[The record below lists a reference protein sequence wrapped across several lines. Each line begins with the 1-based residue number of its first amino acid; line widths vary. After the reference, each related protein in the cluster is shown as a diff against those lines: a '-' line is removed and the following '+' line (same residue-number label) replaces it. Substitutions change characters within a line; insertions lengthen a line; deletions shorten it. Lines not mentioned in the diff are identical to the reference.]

1 MNGEDREMESPWH
14 NPTTLLYRQIDRFLS
29 LRVGG
34 RGAEQALQGVLSSV
48 KAIAD
53 DEYNKEIAYINV
65 DGGNEWDLF
74 EAVTRLLK
82 RKNLWLQPP
91 RALVKGEELLGAID

>member
-1 MNGEDREMESPWH
+1 MIGEDRESESPWH

-34 RGAEQALQGVLSSV
+34 RGAAEALQGIMSSV

-53 DEYNKEIAYINV
+53 TDYNKDMAYISA
-65 DGGNEWDLF
+65 DGGNEWDIY
-74 EAVTRLLK
+74 EAITRLLK

>member
-1 MNGEDREMESPWH
+1 MIDQDRDLESAWH

-34 RGAEQALQGVLSSV
+34 RGAEQALQGILSSV

-53 DEYNKEIAYINV
+53 KEYDDDIAYINA
-65 DGGNEWDLF
+65 DGGNEWDLY
-74 EAVTRLLK
+74 EAVTKLLK